1 MDHEKIILNSS
12 IQNSGTQGTLNR
24 HVHSQVAERDRKRD
38 ERRPVGECLFIL
50 FLLSLMSY
58 RQLVINLF

>member
-24 HVHSQVAERDRKRD
+24 HVHSQVAERDRKRY
-38 ERRPVGECLFIL
+38 ERRSVGECLFIL
-50 FLLSLMSY
+50 FLLS
-58 RQLVINLF
+58 